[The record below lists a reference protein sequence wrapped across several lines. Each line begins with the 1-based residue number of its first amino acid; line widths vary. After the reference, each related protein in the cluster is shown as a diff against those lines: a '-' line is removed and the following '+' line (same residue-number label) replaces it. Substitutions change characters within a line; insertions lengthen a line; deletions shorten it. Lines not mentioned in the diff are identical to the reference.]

1 MIRVDLA
8 ADPPAVWLDEP
19 EDCQRFQVMV
29 SGAVGGGV
37 AGAVGG
43 GSGLAP
49 VIARS
54 GMARLDKDG
63 SHAWVFV
70 SALRRAADGRVG
82 TEWPEAFE
90 AMLGY
95 AASKGWLSPSGEE
108 IRAHV
113 EWASA

>member
-8 ADPPAVWLDEP
+8 ADPPVVRLDDP
-19 EDCQRFQVMV
+19 EDCQRFQVTV
-29 SGAVGGGV
+29 AGGVGGGV
-37 AGAVGG
+37 AA
-43 GSGLAP
+43 SSSLAR

-54 GMARLDKDG
+54 GMARLDEDG
-63 SHAWVFV
+63 SHAWVLV
-70 SALRRAADGRVG
+70 SALRRAANGRVG

-113 EWASA
+113 EWVSA